1 MNITVLSAY
10 NYLSAF
16 SSYQHTVMPSSDF
29 SVQKRPNNHTANYA
43 LQDKLIKQ
51 HNITVTLTSIRS
63 F

>member
-43 LQDKLIKQ
+43 LHDKLIKQ
-51 HNITVTLTSIRS
+51 HNITVT
-63 F
+63 